1 MTSVLYGSGNY
12 QATNPLRLEIN
23 ALKRETVELRKVV
36 EQLNGIVQTQAR
48 TIDNMNS
55 EFNTLKSV
63 VRSTDTLNTDIQ
75 LLRANV
81 TKLMKAVESGS
92 GGGTA

>member
-12 QATNPLRLEIN
+12 QATNPVRLEIN
-23 ALKRETVELRKVV
+23 ALKREAIELRKVV

-48 TIDNMNS
+48 TIDNMNA
-55 EFNTLKSV
+55 EFTTLKTV
-63 VRSTDTLNTDIQ
+63 VRSTDSLNSDVQ

-81 TKLMKAVESGS
+81 TKLMKAVDGSS
-92 GGGTA
+92 GGTS

>member
-23 ALKRETVELRKVV
+23 ALKRDNAELRKVV
-36 EQLNGIVQTQAR
+36 EQLNNIVQTQSR
-48 TIDNMNS
+48 TIDNMNA

-63 VRSTDTLNTDIQ
+63 VRSNDSLNTDIQ

-81 TKLMKAVESGS
+81 TKLMKAVESG

>member
-63 VRSTDTLNTDIQ
+63 VRSTDTLNNDIQ

-81 TKLMKAVESGS
+81 TKLMKAVESG

>member
-23 ALKRETVELRKVV
+23 ALKRENAELRKVV
-36 EQLNGIVQTQAR
+36 EQLMGTVQTQSR
-48 TIDNMNS
+48 TIENINS

-63 VRSTDTLNTDIQ
+63 VKSTDSLNSDIQ

-81 TKLMKAVESGS
+81 TKLMKAVESS
-92 GGGTA
+92 GGSTA